1 MSIFIRLS
9 LLYLALIS
17 CSIILVLNIFYDDI
31 KPSIRQASE
40 ETLVDSANLMA
51 EFAAPYLLSERK
63 NIEDIGKIFEAF
75 KQRQLNATIW
85 SHVKQKT
92 NLNFYITDN
101 KGQVLFHSSDN
112 SQQGKDYSEWLDVSR
127 TLAGE
132 YGARTTRI
140 EPDNDLTGSM
150 YVAAPI
156 MSGDTLIGVI
166 TLIQTHQGIQQFMG
180 PAQTKILV
188 VGGILLLTL
197 VILGLVLARW
207 FNNMLKRLTTY
218 VNKIRQ
224 GDAVEPLKLND
235 PSFNKLSDTLHQ
247 MRQDLDGKAYIEQY
261 VHTLTHELKTPLS
274 AISAAAQILETDLDA
289 AQKQRFITNIET
301 EVQRSKQLIERLL
314 LLASIENQQHK
325 IFKPIDFESLL
336 DDEIQSFHSLL
347 ATKSIRIELNK
358 SEGFEGYV
366 DGDEFLLRMAVRNL
380 LDNAIDFSFE
390 NVVLKVCL
398 ESSQSDIELRVINQG
413 EVIPGYALPR
423 LFERFFSTP
432 RPSTGRKS
440 SGLGL
445 CLVNEIAHLH
455 GGEVSLNN
463 TLIPS
468 SNDHLD
474 SAVEAILIIAK
485 EARQP

>member
-9 LLYLALIS
+9 LLYVALIS

-31 KPSIRQASE
+31 KPSIRQTSE

-51 EFAAPYLLSERK
+51 EFSAPYLLNEERSIGD
-63 NIEDIGKIFEAF
+63 IEQIFEAF

-85 SHVKQKT
+85 SHLKQNT

-101 KGQVLFHSSDN
+101 EGQVLFHSSDK

-140 EPDNDLTGSM
+140 DPDNDLTGSM

-156 MSGDTLIGVI
+156 MSGNTLIGVI

-188 VGGILLLTL
+188 VGGLLLLTL
-197 VILGLVLARW
+197 IILGLVLARW
-207 FNNMLKRLTTY
+207 FNNMLKRLTIY
-218 VNKIRQ
+218 VKKIRL
-224 GDAVEPLKLND
+224 GDTVEPLKLND
-235 PSFNKLSDTLHQ
+235 PNFNKLSDTLYK

-274 AISAAAQILETDLDA
+274 AISAAAQILESDLDA
-289 AQKQRFITNIET
+289 IQKQKFITNIET

-314 LLASIENQQHK
+314 LLASIENQQHQM
-325 IFKPIDFESLL
+325 FKRIDFECLINE
-336 DDEIQSFHSLL
+336 EIEAFHSLL
-347 ATKSIRIELNK
+347 ATKNIRIKLSKPEN
-358 SEGFEGYV
+358 FQGYV

-380 LDNAIDFSFE
+380 LDNAIDFSF
-390 NVVLKVCL
+390 NDVVLNVWL
-398 ESSQSDIELRVINQG
+398 ESTYSNIEMRIINQG
-413 EVIPGYALPR
+413 DAIPSYALPR

-455 GGEVSLNN
+455 GGKVSLNN
-463 TLIPS
+463 TLITVDDDLS
-468 SNDHLD
+468 V
-474 SAVEAILIIAK
+474 SAVAAILIIAK
-485 EARQP
+485 EAKQP

>member
-31 KPSIRQASE
+31 KPSIRQTSE

-51 EFAAPYLLSERK
+51 EFSVSYLLDEHKDMGDIER
-63 NIEDIGKIFEAF
+63 IFESF
-75 KQRQLNATIW
+75 SQRQINATIW
-85 SHVKQKT
+85 SHLKQKT
-92 NLNFYITDN
+92 NLNFYITDA
-101 KGQVLFHSSDN
+101 KGQVLFHSSDKT
-112 SQQGKDYSEWLDVSR
+112 QQGKDYSRWLDVSR
-127 TLAGE
+127 TLVGK

-140 EPDNDLTGSM
+140 DPDNDLTGSM

-156 MSGDTLIGVI
+156 MSGKDIIGVI

-197 VILGLVLARW
+197 IIWGLVLARW

-218 VNKIRQ
+218 VNKIRH

-235 PSFNKLSDTLHQ
+235 PSFNKLSDTLHK

-289 AQKQRFITNIET
+289 SQKQKFITNIET
-301 EVQRSKQLIERLL
+301 EVLRSQQLIERLL
-314 LLASIENQQHK
+314 LLASIENQQHQA
-325 IFKPIDFESLL
+325 FKQIDLEYLV
-336 DDEIQSFHSLL
+336 DDEIQSFDVLL
-347 ATKSIRIELNK
+347 ASKNIRIALIKAED
-358 SEGFEGYV
+358 FEGYV
-366 DGDEFLLRMAVRNL
+366 DGDEFLLRMAIRNL
-380 LDNAIDFSFE
+380 LDNAIDFSF
-390 NVVLKVCL
+390 NDVLLKVCL
-398 ESSQSDIELRVINQG
+398 ESTQSDVELQVINQG
-413 EVIPGYALPR
+413 RIIPEYALPR

-455 GGEVSLNN
+455 GGRVSLNN
-463 TLIPS
+463 SVIACGDDQS
-468 SNDHLD
+468 V
-474 SAVEAILIIAK
+474 SAVEAKLIIAK
-485 EARQP
+485 KANKP

>member
-1 MSIFIRLS
+1 MSVFVRLS

-17 CSIILVLNIFYDDI
+17 CSIILVLNVFYDDI

-51 EFAAPYLLSERK
+51 EFSAPYLLAEQK
-63 NIEDIGKIFEAF
+63 NINEMEKMFESF

-85 SHVKQKT
+85 SHLKQKT
-92 NLNFYITDN
+92 NLNFYITNN
-101 KGQVLFHSSDN
+101 KGQVLFHSSDK
-112 SQQGKDYSEWLDVSR
+112 SQQGQDYSSWLDVSR

-140 EPDNDLTGSM
+140 DPDNDLTGSM

-156 MSGDTLIGVI
+156 MSDDKLIGVI

-224 GDAVEPLKLND
+224 GDVVDPLKLND
-235 PSFNKLSDTLHQ
+235 PSFNKLSDTLHK

-289 AQKQRFITNIET
+289 VQKKKFITNIET

-314 LLASIENQQHK
+314 LLASIENQQHQV
-325 IFKPIDFESLL
+325 FKNIDLEHLI
-336 DDEIQSFHSLL
+336 DDEIQSFHGLL
-347 ATKSIRIELNK
+347 AAKNIRIELSK
-358 SEGFEGYV
+358 SVGFERHVY
-366 DGDEFLLRMAVRNL
+366 GDEFLLRMAVRNL
-380 LDNAIDFSFE
+380 LDNAIDFSFKD
-390 NVVLKVCL
+390 VVLKVCL
-398 ESSQSDIELRVINQG
+398 KSSQADVELRVINQG
-413 EVIPGYALPR
+413 SIIPEYALPR

-445 CLVNEIAHLH
+445 CLVHEIAHLH
-455 GGEVSLNN
+455 GGVVSLKN
-463 TLIPS
+463 TLITS
-468 SNDHLD
+468 GHDQSV
-474 SAVEAILIIAK
+474 SAVEAKLIIAK
-485 EARQP
+485 EASQP